1 MAKYLDQEGLAHLI
15 KKNDERYVR
24 AEDGKGLSSND
35 FTDEYKQMIEDLS
48 YKKITI
54 DTMTATNSS
63 NEIGATVTGTK
74 VAWTLSKTPK
84 TMKIKFGSEAEE
96 TLDAGARSKEYT
108 GKSIKSN
115 TIITLTVT
123 DERDAAVTK
132 SVTIAFQP
140 KVYWGTSEKTS
151 YQNADVLALSSGAL
165 ASSRARTISVNAEA
179 GKYIVYAIPSS
190 FGTPVFNVGGFD
202 GGFVKA
208 GTINLENAQ
217 GYAQNYDI
225 WRSVNAGLGQTSVTI
240 K

>member
-1 MAKYLDQEGLAHLI
+1 MAKYLDQNGLAHLI
-15 KKNDERYVR
+15 EKNDERYAR

-48 YKKITI
+48 YKKIAI
-54 DTMTATNSS
+54 NTMTATNSS
-63 NEIGATVTGTK
+63 NEIGATVTGTN

-84 TMKIKFGSEAEE
+84 TMKIKFGSETEE
-96 TLDAGARSKEYT
+96 SLDPGDRSKAYT

-115 TIITLTVT
+115 TTITLTVT
-123 DERDAAVTK
+123 DERDAVVTK
-132 SVTIAFQP
+132 SVTIVFQP

-151 YQNADVLALSSGAL
+151 YQNADILALSSGAL
-165 ASSRARTISVNAEA
+165 ASSRARTISVNAET

-208 GTINLENAQ
+208 GTINFENAQ